1 MPITINGDGTIT
13 GLSAGGL
20 TANTVQ
26 EATIA
31 DNQVTLAK
39 MAGGTDGQIITY
51 DANGDPVAVGPGT
64 DGQVLT
70 STGAG
75 SPPAF
80 EANSG
85 VWSLVGSANTTVGT
99 GTSHTFTGISATA
112 RQVLYLFKGISF
124 NGDQNYSIRIGPS
137 GGVVT
142 TGYLN
147 NNVFWGN
154 SSQGTQST
162 TDCFRWNSTNAAA
175 YTGNG
180 YVHFTYFNDDIWQAF
195 GWFNPTNLTGTGSA
209 QYLFNG
215 TVDCGTPLERIE
227 LYPQSSAN
235 LDAGNV
241 TVYEV
246 T

>member
-1 MPITINGDGTIT
+1 MTVTINGDGSIA
-13 GLSAGGL
+13 GLTAGGL
-20 TANTVQ
+20 PDDSVQ
-26 EATIA
+26 LA
-31 DNQVTLAK
+31 D
-39 MAGGTDGQIITY
+39 MAHGTDGQIITY
-51 DANGDPVAVGPGT
+51 DASGAPTAVGPGS

-70 STGAG
+70 STGPG

-80 EANSG
+80 EAVPSG
-85 VWSLVGSANTTVGT
+85 RWSLVGSANQTVGT
-99 GTSHTFTGISATA
+99 GTSHTFTGISSTA
-112 RQVLYLFKGISF
+112 RQVLYLFRGISF
-124 NGDQNYSIRIGPS
+124 DGDQNYSIRIGPS

-142 TGYLN
+142 SGYVN
-147 NNVFWGN
+147 NNIFWGN

-180 YVHFTYFNDDIWQAF
+180 YVHFTYFNDDIWQGF
-195 GWFNPTNLTGTGSA
+195 GWFNPTNATGTSTA
-209 QYLFNG
+209 HYLFNG
-215 TVDCGTPLERIE
+215 FVDCGTALERIE

>member
-99 GTSHTFTGISATA
+99 GTSHTFTGISSSA
-112 RQVLYLFKGISF
+112 RQVLYLFRGISF

-195 GWFNPTNLTGTGSA
+195 GWFSPSNATGTSSA
-209 QYLFNG
+209 HYLFNG
-215 TVDCGTPLERIE
+215 SVDCGTALERIE

-235 LDAGNV
+235 LDAGTV

>member
-1 MPITINGDGTIT
+1 MSSIKNNEISHT
-13 GLSAGGL
+13 G
-20 TANTVQ
+20 
-26 EATIA
+26 
-31 DNQVTLAK
+31 
-39 MAGGTDGQIITY
+39 
-51 DANGDPVAVGPGT
+51 
-64 DGQVLT
+64 
-70 STGAG
+70 
-75 SPPAF
+75 
-80 EANSG
+80 NSG
-85 VWSLVGSANTTVGT
+85 TSNIVLGASGEVTPNRLKIGSDAAGDIAYYNGTQYVRLAPAGASRTLKMNSSNNAPEWVSVADKGGWTLVGSSNTGVGT

-142 TGYLN
+142 SGYLN
-147 NNVFWGN
+147 NNIFWGN

-180 YVHFTYFNDDIWQAF
+180 YVHFTYFHDDIWQAF
-195 GWFNPTNLTGTGSA
+195 GWFSPSNATGTSSA
-209 QYLFNG
+209 HYLFNG
-215 TVDCGTPLERIE
+215 SVDCGTALERIE

-235 LDAGNV
+235 LDAGTV